1 MCSCSSYLSSPPTA
15 VHGTQHGP
23 REKTS
28 LSQMQALHSSRCY
41 EDLVAEAL
49 QIALW
54 ELATA
59 ARRLLEVHEAL
70 RRQVAALVEDGGE
83 AGELRRL

>member
-1 MCSCSSYLSSPPTA
+1 
-15 VHGTQHGP
+15 VQ
-23 REKTS
+23 E
-28 LSQMQALHSSRCY
+28 LHSSRCY
-41 EDLVAEAL
+41 EHLVAEAL
-49 QIALW
+49 QVALW

-59 ARRLLEVHEAL
+59 AHRLLEVHEAF